1 MKEKEIL
8 EGIRSRLGIEQL
20 NDMQKEMMAK
30 ASESRDIILLSP
42 TGSGKTLAFT
52 LPLLKLMKTSTGR
65 IQCVVIAPSRELV
78 IQIAAVMREAG
89 KAFRTVALYGGHKVE
104 DEVNS
109 LKVTP
114 DIVVA
119 TPGRLLDH
127 SVRHN
132 LELLPVRMLVL
143 DEFDKTLELGFEEEM
158 EKLMKRMKNVSRIIL
173 TSATKADVLPEFLK
187 LDNPITIDYSSQG
200 DEVRG
205 RMNIR
210 SVPVKSNDKLEGLLT
225 LLHNIYS
232 PRPAFGED
240 TDKAPET
247 KNGHKEMKSII
258 FVNHRESAE
267 RIYEFLRKNKVA
279 AVLYH
284 GALEQKDRE
293 TAVALFNNGS
303 RPVLVATD
311 LAARGL
317 DIEKV
322 NAVIHYHQPL
332 TPEAF
337 VHRNGRTAR
346 IDNEG
351 DVYILTGPEEELKD
365 FITPDGEFIPDENI
379 KADLSRKFMALYISG
394 GKREKLSKGDLL
406 GFFTKECGISGS
418 DIGKID
424 VFDHYSLA
432 AVREEAV
439 PQILDKADNK
449 KIKGEKRRIRT
460 LTK

>member
-1 MKEKEIL
+1 MKEKDIL
-8 EGIRSRLGIEQL
+8 EGVRSRLGIDSL
-20 NDMQKEMMAK
+20 NEMQKELMAK
-30 ASESRDIILLSP
+30 ANDSRDIILLSP

-52 LPLLKLMKTSTGR
+52 LPVLKLMKPSTGR

-78 IQIAAVMREAG
+78 IQIAGVMREAG
-89 KAFRTVALYGGHKVE
+89 KIFRVVALYGGHSVE

-132 LELLPVRMLVL
+132 LELLPVRMIVL

-158 EKLMKRMKNVSRIIL
+158 SKLMKRMKNVSRIIL
-173 TSATKADVLPEFLK
+173 TSATKADILPEFLK
-187 LDNPITIDYSSQG
+187 LDNPVTVDYSS
-200 DEVRG
+200 DVENVRG

-210 SVPVKSNDKLEGLLT
+210 KVVTDSNDKLEGLLK
-225 LLHNIYS
+225 LLNNINS
-232 PRPAFGED
+232 GNNSLE
-240 TDKAPET
+240 KA
-247 KNGHKEMKSII
+247 MI

-267 RIYEFLRKNKVA
+267 RVYDFLRKNKVA

-303 RPVLVATD
+303 RPILVATD

-322 NAVIHYHQPL
+322 KSVIHYHQPL
-332 TPEAF
+332 TKESF

-346 IDNEG
+346 VEEEG
-351 DVYILTGPEEELKD
+351 DIYLLVGPDEELKE
-365 FITPDGEFIPDENI
+365 FVAPDGEFILDENK
-379 KADLSRKFMALYISG
+379 KANLSQKFMTLYISG
-394 GKREKLSKGDLL
+394 GKREKLSRGDIL
-406 GFFTKECGISGS
+406 GFFVKECGVPAS
-418 DIGKID
+418 DIGKIN
-424 VFDHYSLA
+424 VFDHYSLV
-432 AVREEAV
+432 AVKEEEV
-439 PQILDKADNK
+439 PSLLNIAEGK
-449 KIKGEKRRIRT
+449 KLKGEKRRIRT

>member
-1 MKEKEIL
+1 MKEKEII
-8 EGIRSRLGIEQL
+8 EGVKSRLGIQEL
-20 NDMQKEMMAK
+20 NPMQQEMLRK
-30 ASESRDIILLSP
+30 TGESRDIILLSP

-52 LPLLKLMKTSTGR
+52 LPVMKLLKPSTGR

-78 IQIAAVMREAG
+78 IQIASVMREAA

-158 EKLMKRMKNVSRIIL
+158 EKLIKRMKNVSRIIL
-173 TSATKADVLPEFLK
+173 TSATRADILPEFLK
-187 LDNPITIDYSSQG
+187 LDNPVTVDYSSET
-200 DEVRG
+200 DRVRG
-205 RMNIR
+205 RLDIR
-210 SVPVKSNDKLEGLLT
+210 RVNTDSNDKLEGLLT
-225 LLHNIYS
+225 LLYNINS
-232 PRPAFGED
+232 PAVEGAAATNTPQ
-240 TDKAPET
+240 KA
-247 KNGHKEMKSII
+247 II

-267 RIYEFLRKNKVA
+267 RVYEFLKKKRVA

-293 TAVALFNNGS
+293 MAVALFNNGS
-303 RPVLVATD
+303 RPILVATD

-322 NAVIHYHQPL
+322 KSVIHYHQPL
-332 TPEAF
+332 TPEAYTP
-337 VHRNGRTAR
+337 RNGRTAR
-346 IDNEG
+346 VEEEG
-351 DVYILTGPEEELKD
+351 EVYILVGPDEELKE
-365 FITPDGEFIPDENI
+365 FVEPDGELALDAE
-379 KADLSRKFMALYISG
+379 KRADLSRKYMTLYISG
-394 GKREKLSKGDLL
+394 GKREKLSRGDIL
-406 GFFTKECGISGS
+406 GFLVKECGVEPGA
-418 DIGKID
+418 IGKID
-424 VFDHYSLA
+424 VFDHYSLV
-432 AVREEAV
+432 AVKEGEVASLLV
-439 PQILDKADNK
+439 KAEGK
-449 KIKGEKRRIRT
+449 KLKGEKRRIRP
-460 LTK
+460 LD